1 MTARRVRVEFGLF
14 EDVGADLA
22 GDCNYL
28 LGLVSGAQW
37 EGELTGDHFWG
48 LRVVAVRLYGGTFF
62 FSWRREIGIGAGFC
76 CDRVQERLT
85 ALGMVMNYRSSVLL
99 PVGKYHRW
107 ESRGQSERVVYISI
121 EGEKK
126 VGGEKRRREGSEA

>member
-1 MTARRVRVEFGLF
+1 ME
-14 EDVGADLA
+14 
-22 GDCNYL
+22 
-28 LGLVSGAQW
+28 
-37 EGELTGDHFWG
+37 EL
-48 LRVVAVRLYGGTFF
+48 FF

-99 PVGKYHRW
+99 PVGRYHRW

-126 VGGEKRRREGSEA
+126 VGEKREEEKEARPRYRLTHASMTQAVTSCHSRRGG